1 LNHPIASAIVE
12 KATELGVKGITHSTF
27 NYTAGKGVTVE
38 SEGHE
43 ILVGNSTLL
52 REKGI
57 AIPPEA
63 LSISTAQAAQG
74 KTAVYVAHENRICG
88 LIAVADRI
96 RDESRK
102 AMADLRKMKIKTII
116 LTGDSKV
123 AAQIVA
129 NQVGIDEVYAELLPE
144 DKVAFVEKLVAEG
157 HRVAMV
163 GDGINDAPALARANV
178 GIAMG
183 AGTDVAIEEA
193 DIVLMTND
201 LQKIAD
207 VARLSKKAYHT
218 IMTNFYGTVTVDGIG
233 VTLAFLGFL
242 SPLLAAGIH
251 VVSEL
256 IFILNSARLIR

>member
-1 LNHPIASAIVE
+1 
-12 KATELGVKGITHSTF
+12 
-27 NYTAGKGVTVE
+27 
-38 SEGHE
+38 
-43 ILVGNSTLL
+43 NSSLL

-57 AIPPEA
+57 AISREA
-63 LSISTAQAAQG
+63 LSISAAQAAQG
-74 KTAVYVAHENRICG
+74 KTAVYVAYENRICG
-88 LIAVADRI
+88 LIAVSDRI

-102 AMADLRKMKIKTII
+102 AMADLRNMRIKTIM
-116 LTGDSKV
+116 LTGDNKV

-129 NQVGIDEVYAELLPE
+129 NEVGIDEVYAELLPG

-163 GDGINDAPALARANV
+163 GDGINDAPALARASV
-178 GIAMG
+178 GIGMG

-207 VARLSKKAYHT
+207 VARLSKKAYRA
-218 IMTNFYGTVTVDGIG
+218 IMTNFYGTIAVDGIG